1 MPRELPDTLFSR
13 AASSTLAVR
22 VARSAR
28 SRCAVQSL
36 LCAPVAQLDRAPAFF
51 FTRGASP
58 LELPHTL
65 SREPLRRLAP
75 FAWLAPLAH
84 VCAVQSLRC
93 APVAQLIEH
102 RPASSL
108 EGRRPSNSPTRS
120 LAS

>member
-58 LELPHTL
+58 LELPRTL

-75 FAWLAPLAH
+75 FAWLAPLARL
-84 VCAVQSLRC
+84 CAVQSLLC
-93 APVAQLIEH
+93 APVAQLD
-102 RPASSL
+102 RAPAF
-108 EGRRPSNSPTRS
+108 
-120 LAS
+120 